1 MAHET
6 KHGFPVDPEIRRLE
20 HELGDLAA
28 EWRGAQG
35 EPEQRM
41 AIVRAYHVTIAQLMD
56 RGWDAG
62 VANLGYEETLPDEL
76 MPAAYLQQVAYI
88 PEPEVEAPLR
98 RG

>member
-6 KHGFPVDPEIRRLE
+6 KHGFPIDPEIRRLE

-35 EPEQRM
+35 EPEQRR
-41 AIVRAYHVTIAQLMD
+41 AIVRAYHMTIAQLMD

-88 PEPEVEAPLR
+88 PEPEVETPGR
-98 RG
+98 